1 MSSFRSIAIIAVAL
15 AGAGATAIACFG
27 ETLGSAIVGDH
38 RPASPA
44 TRAGASDAN
53 DYLGPLEAAP
63 WIDRDG
69 TVAPSLRGKVV
80 VVNFWTYSC
89 INSLRALPYLRAWS
103 ERYRESGLVVLGVH
117 APEFG
122 FEKDTG
128 KVRQALANLDPG
140 YPTIQDND
148 YAVWRRF
155 GNEGWPG
162 FIFIDATGKPR
173 GYRLGEGDYAGS
185 ERLIRQ
191 LLSESGRDVSTIPLA
206 TTKGDGIEAEADWD
220 DLRSPETYIGHEK
233 ARGFRS
239 PGGTVSDIG
248 NTYAAASRL
257 SLNTWDLTGLWTV
270 GPEFASLG
278 AAGGAISFRFHA
290 RDAHLVLG
298 GNADGQPIPFRVTL
312 DGAPPGADHGV
323 DVDADG
329 RGELKDDRLYQL
341 VRQSGTVG
349 DRSLT
354 ITFGLPGVRIY
365 VFTFG

>member
-27 ETLGSAIVGDH
+27 ETLGSVVGSH
-38 RPASPA
+38 LVAASTA
-44 TRAGASDAN
+44 SAGASGAEST
-53 DYLGPLEAAP
+53 LGPLEAAP
-63 WIDRDG
+63 WITRDG

-128 KVRQALANLDPG
+128 RVRQALAELDLG

-155 GNEGWPG
+155 DNEGWPG
-162 FIFIDATGKPR
+162 FVFIDATGKLR
-173 GYRLGEGDYAGS
+173 GSRLGEQDYAKS
-185 ERLIRQ
+185 EQLIRR
-191 LLSESGRDVSTIPLA
+191 LLSENGRDLSAIPFA
-206 TTKGDGIEAEADWD
+206 AAKGEGIEAEADWD
-220 DLRSPETYIGHEK
+220 DIHSPETYLGYEK
-233 ARGFRS
+233 AQGFRS
-239 PGGTVSDIG
+239 PGGIVSDIG
-248 NTYAAASRL
+248 HSYTVASRL
-257 SLNTWDLTGLWTV
+257 SPNSWDLAGFWTV
-270 GPEFASLG
+270 GSEFATLG
-278 AAGGAISFRFHA
+278 EAGGAISFRFQA

-298 GNADGQPIPFRVTL
+298 ADAGGEPIPFRVTI
-312 DGAPPGADHGV
+312 DGAAPGADHGV
-323 DVDADG
+323 DIDADG
-329 RGELKDDRLYQL
+329 SGEVKGDRLYQL
-341 VRQSGTVG
+341 VRQSGAVR
-349 DRSLT
+349 DRTLT
-354 ITFGLPGVRIY
+354 ITFSRPGVRAY